1 MNRFESEK
9 TPQAGAYT
17 GGQLYEA
24 VDQRAH
30 EQHWQAQIHQR
41 PPECHPSQPWFCDS
55 VTHHG
60 LHRMAFKQSF
70 PHARMVTNTES
81 VV

>member
-9 TPQAGAYT
+9 TPQAGANT

-30 EQHWQAQIHQR
+30 QQHGQSQIHQC
-41 PPECHPSQPWFCDS
+41 PADGHPSQSGFWNS

-60 LHRMAFKQSF
+60 LHRMAFEKLLPPAS
-70 PHARMVTNTES
+70 MVTNTES
-81 VV
+81 LA